1 MENIYLT
8 LLYIN
13 TNISFS
19 YLTKLNR
26 GGKKMFSCNMEG
38 IPILALL
45 GIVSH
50 RAMNTAKSMYQ
61 EFDMNRSS
69 AGVLFTLHQRKTM
82 SQKELAEQLNVTAPS
97 ITSLI
102 QKMEKSGYITRRP
115 DDYDQRVMR
124 LSLTEK
130 GESCIQSV
138 KDVAD
143 RMEQILLEGMNL
155 EEKLLFRRLML
166 QVNEN
171 LDNYERK
178 ERA

>member
-1 MENIYLT
+1 MSIT
-8 LLYIN
+8 
-13 TNISFS
+13 TKISFS
-19 YLTKLNR
+19 YLTKLLF
-26 GGKKMFSCNMEG
+26 GGKRMFHCDMNE
-38 IPILALL
+38 IPILGLL

-50 RAMNTAKSMYQ
+50 RVKNTAKSMYQ
-61 EFDMNRSS
+61 EFDMNLNRSS
-69 AGVLFTLHQRKTM
+69 AGVLFTLHQRKTI

-102 QKMEKSGYITRRP
+102 QKMEKSGYISRRP
-115 DDYDQRVMR
+115 DEQDQRVMR

-130 GESCIQSV
+130 GESLVQSV
-138 KDVAD
+138 KDVSD
-143 RMEQILLEGMNL
+143 RMEQILLEGMSL
-155 EEKLLFRRLML
+155 EERLLFRRLML